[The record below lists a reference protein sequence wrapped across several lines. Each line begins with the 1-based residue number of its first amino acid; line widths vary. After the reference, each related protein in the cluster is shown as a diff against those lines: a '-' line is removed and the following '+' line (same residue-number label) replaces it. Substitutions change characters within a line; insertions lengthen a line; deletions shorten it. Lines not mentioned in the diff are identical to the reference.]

1 MPAQPRLVIPVASRL
16 CLGGHPDGRSAVLIK
31 LLVAGVNRDP
41 PHAQLY
47 IFYSL
52 RLRPS
57 LFDAYKLF
65 ILTVCA
71 ESFMQFLI
79 SHFIHFALYC
89 NVSRSDS
96 GEEEIGIKS
105 RRICAAVHIRSIS
118 DEGKN
123 YSIRDK

>member
-1 MPAQPRLVIPVASRL
+1 
-16 CLGGHPDGRSAVLIK
+16 
-31 LLVAGVNRDP
+31 
-41 PHAQLY
+41 
-47 IFYSL
+47 
-52 RLRPS
+52 
-57 LFDAYKLF
+57 
-65 ILTVCA
+65 
-71 ESFMQFLI
+71 MQFLI

-105 RRICAAVHIRSIS
+105 RRICAAVYIRSIS

>member
-1 MPAQPRLVIPVASRL
+1 M
-16 CLGGHPDGRSAVLIK
+16 
-31 LLVAGVNRDP
+31 AGVNRDP

-57 LFDAYKLF
+57 LSDAYKLF

-105 RRICAAVHIRSIS
+105 RRICAAVYIRSIS